1 MPFRS
6 RAMLVFALLK
16 LSSQANAKQD
26 ADELTESDYSSD
38 SESDLS
44 QRPTASKEDAT
55 AEEDAAK
62 TEEAAGA
69 QTEEIADAK
78 TEKNAAAKTEVAS
91 AAPLQHRG
99 FAGSFIIGSS
109 TKVYLNLVKMSG
121 GIRVSGGTVLIDI
134 HASSGV
140 SISGTRQY
148 SMAHSADS
156 VGHIFLEDTRFGS
169 LKRTEVTEVSYFPD
183 TDSVRIRAVWRS
195 RFLQVPVEVLLE
207 RASDPV
213 LAS

>member
-78 TEKNAAAKTEVAS
+78 TEKSAAAKTEVAS

-109 TKVYLNLVKMSG
+109 TKVFLNLVKMSG

>member
-1 MPFRS
+1 MG
-6 RAMLVFALLK
+6 
-16 LSSQANAKQD
+16 
-26 ADELTESDYSSD
+26 
-38 SESDLS
+38 
-44 QRPTASKEDAT
+44 
-55 AEEDAAK
+55 EEDAK
-62 TEEAAGA
+62 TEEAADA

-78 TEKNAAAKTEVAS
+78 TDVAL

-99 FAGSFIIGSS
+99 FAGSFVIGSS

-148 SMAHSADS
+148 SMTHSADS

-169 LKRTEVTEVSYFPD
+169 LKRTEVT
-183 TDSVRIRAVWRS
+183 
-195 RFLQVPVEVLLE
+195 
-207 RASDPV
+207 
-213 LAS
+213 

>member
-1 MPFRS
+1 
-6 RAMLVFALLK
+6 MLVFALLK

-26 ADELTESDYSSD
+26 ADALTESDYSSD
-38 SESDLS
+38 AESDLS
-44 QRPTASKEDAT
+44 QRPTTAKEDAT
-55 AEEDAAK
+55 AEEDAA
-62 TEEAAGA
+62 EEAAGA

-99 FAGSFIIGSS
+99 FAGSFVIGSS

-148 SMAHSADS
+148 SMTHSADS

-195 RFLQVPVEVLLE
+195 RFLQVPVAVLLE

>member
-1 MPFRS
+1 MGTAVGRHCRATPMPFRS

-55 AEEDAAK
+55 AEE
-62 TEEAAGA
+62 AAGA

-109 TKVYLNLVKMSG
+109 TKVYLNLVKM
-121 GIRVSGGTVLIDI
+121 
-134 HASSGV
+134 
-140 SISGTRQY
+140 
-148 SMAHSADS
+148 
-156 VGHIFLEDTRFGS
+156 
-169 LKRTEVTEVSYFPD
+169 
-183 TDSVRIRAVWRS
+183 
-195 RFLQVPVEVLLE
+195 
-207 RASDPV
+207 
-213 LAS
+213 

>member
-148 SMAHSADS
+148 SMTHSADS

>member
-1 MPFRS
+1 M
-6 RAMLVFALLK
+6 
-16 LSSQANAKQD
+16 
-26 ADELTESDYSSD
+26 
-38 SESDLS
+38 
-44 QRPTASKEDAT
+44 
-55 AEEDAAK
+55 
-62 TEEAAGA
+62 G
-69 QTEEIADAK
+69 
-78 TEKNAAAKTEVAS
+78 AAKTEVAS

-99 FAGSFIIGSS
+99 FAGSFAIGSS

-121 GIRVSGGTVLIDI
+121 GIRVSGGAVLIDI

-148 SMAHSADS
+148 SMTHSADS

>member
-1 MPFRS
+1 
-6 RAMLVFALLK
+6 MLVFALLK

-26 ADELTESDYSSD
+26 ADALTESDYSSD
-38 SESDLS
+38 AESDLS
-44 QRPTASKEDAT
+44 QRPTTAKEDAT
-55 AEEDAAK
+55 AEEDAA
-62 TEEAAGA
+62 EEAAGA

-99 FAGSFIIGSS
+99 FAGSFVIGSS

-148 SMAHSADS
+148 SMTHSADS
-156 VGHIFLEDTRFGS
+156 VGHIFLEDTLFGS

>member
-1 MPFRS
+1 
-6 RAMLVFALLK
+6 MLVFALLK

-26 ADELTESDYSSD
+26 ADALTESDYSSD
-38 SESDLS
+38 AESDLS
-44 QRPTASKEDAT
+44 QRPTTAKEDAT
-55 AEEDAAK
+55 AEEDAA
-62 TEEAAGA
+62 EEAAGA

-91 AAPLQHRG
+91 AAPMQHRG
-99 FAGSFIIGSS
+99 FAGSFVIGSS

-148 SMAHSADS
+148 NMTHSADS

>member
-1 MPFRS
+1 
-6 RAMLVFALLK
+6 MLVFALLK
-16 LSSQANAKQD
+16 LSSQANANQD
-26 ADELTESDYSSD
+26 ADALTESDYSSD

-44 QRPTASKEDAT
+44 QRPTTAKEDAT
-55 AEEDAAK
+55 AEEDAA
-62 TEEAAGA
+62 EEAAGA

-91 AAPLQHRG
+91 AAQHRG
-99 FAGSFIIGSS
+99 FAGSFVIGSS

-148 SMAHSADS
+148 SMTHSADN

-183 TDSVRIRAVWRS
+183 MDSVRIRAVWRS

>member
-1 MPFRS
+1 
-6 RAMLVFALLK
+6 MLVFALLK

-78 TEKNAAAKTEVAS
+78 TEKSAAAKTEVAS

>member
-55 AEEDAAK
+55 AEEDAA
-62 TEEAAGA
+62 EEAAGA

-148 SMAHSADS
+148 SMTHSADS

>member
-69 QTEEIADAK
+69 QAEEIADAK
-78 TEKNAAAKTEVAS
+78 TEKSAAAKTEVAS

>member
-1 MPFRS
+1 
-6 RAMLVFALLK
+6 MLVFALLK

-26 ADELTESDYSSD
+26 ADALTESDYSSD
-38 SESDLS
+38 AESDLS
-44 QRPTASKEDAT
+44 QRPTTAKEDAT
-55 AEEDAAK
+55 AEEDAA
-62 TEEAAGA
+62 EEAAGA

-91 AAPLQHRG
+91 AAQHRG
-99 FAGSFIIGSS
+99 FAGSFVIGSS

-121 GIRVSGGTVLIDI
+121 GIRVSGGAVLIDI

-148 SMAHSADS
+148 SMTHSADS

-183 TDSVRIRAVWRS
+183 TDSVCIRAVWRS

>member
-78 TEKNAAAKTEVAS
+78 TEKSAAAKTEVAS

>member
-1 MPFRS
+1 
-6 RAMLVFALLK
+6 MLVFALLK

>member
-1 MPFRS
+1 MGIDPMPIRS

-16 LSSQANAKQD
+16 LSSQANANQD
-26 ADELTESDYSSD
+26 ADALTESDYSSD

-44 QRPTASKEDAT
+44 QRPTTAKEDAT
-55 AEEDAAK
+55 AEKD
-62 TEEAAGA
+62 
-69 QTEEIADAK
+69 
-78 TEKNAAAKTEVAS
+78 AAAKTEVAS

-148 SMAHSADS
+148 SMTHSADN

-183 TDSVRIRAVWRS
+183 MDSVRIRAVWRS

>member
-1 MPFRS
+1 
-6 RAMLVFALLK
+6 MLVFALLK

-69 QTEEIADAK
+69 KTEEIADAK
-78 TEKNAAAKTEVAS
+78 TEKSAAAKTEVAS
-91 AAPLQHRG
+91 AAQHRG
-99 FAGSFIIGSS
+99 FAGSFVIGSS

-148 SMAHSADS
+148 SMTHSADS
-156 VGHIFLEDTRFGS
+156 VGHVFLEDTRFGS

>member
-44 QRPTASKEDAT
+44 RRPTASKEDAT

-148 SMAHSADS
+148 SMTHSADS